1 MAIYYSDGS
10 NSTSGRI
17 IQLQHTISTGHF
29 SSTSSSYTQFQSLN
43 ITPKD
48 SNSKIILQSYFCS
61 NFGDSNRF
69 AYVRL
74 VRNSTDIGLGAS
86 SGNRQRCLVDI
97 STGYVDH
104 SNVTTRPKMNVFVDS
119 PGTTS
124 TITYRLKVR
133 LTNGGTLNIGRTPS
147 GSDGNRSNTPY
158 VFTAMEVAQ

>member
-1 MAIYYSDGS
+1 MAIYYSNGS
-10 NSTSGRI
+10 NSNAGRI

-48 SNSKIILQSYFCS
+48 SNSKIILTSYFAS
-61 NFGDSNRF
+61 AFTDDNRF
-69 AYVRL
+69 AYVRV

-97 STGYVDH
+97 STGYVSH
-104 SNVTTRPKMNVFVDS
+104 HNVTTRPKMNVFVDS

-124 TITYRLKVR
+124 TITYRLKVK